1 MIFQCA
7 NDYNIALF
15 CVQLFFCVVP
25 IGKKLSITPFSG
37 DYRKL
42 ILLCRASISLSLKF
56 FRKLY
61 TIISF
66 YNATAHGP

>member
-25 IGKKLSITPFSG
+25 IGKKLSITPFAG

-42 ILLCRASISLSLKF
+42 ILLCRVLSLIF
-56 FRKLY
+56 QEIVYYYFLL
-61 TIISF
+61 
-66 YNATAHGP
+66 